1 MYVYM
6 LKYITQWL
14 KNYLIIRLQILNVD
28 KNHNFKRIYKMQIAI
43 HTL

>member
-6 LKYITQWL
+6 FKYITQWL
-14 KNYLIIRLQILNVD
+14 KIDLIIRLQSLNAD
-28 KNHNFKRIYKMQIAI
+28 KKHNFKRIYKMQIGI